1 MKKCPTCQM
10 IVDADNECPFCATT
24 LTYEPKCEAESE
36 RLVWNKYLLIY
47 IVKNTWFSLIC
58 CIVGLLKLLI
68 ARPQISVL
76 LFSAGTCAII
86 SLIASIF
93 QRNFCK
99 TMTWKYSEE
108 YMPFKI
114 GIWKYLL
121 GGISIILFIFL

>member
-1 MKKCPTCQM
+1 MKKCPTCRM
-10 IVDADNECPFCATT
+10 IVDAENECPFCATT

-47 IVKNTWFSLIC
+47 IAKNIWFSLIC
-58 CIVGLLKLLI
+58 CIVGLVKILV
-68 ARPQISVL
+68 ARPQMSIL
-76 LFSAGTCAII
+76 LFSAGACAVI
-86 SLIASIF
+86 SLITSIF

-114 GIWKYLL
+114 GIWKYFL

>member
-24 LTYEPKCEAESE
+24 LTYEPKCEAERE
-36 RLVWNKYLLIY
+36 RLVWNKYLFIY

-114 GIWKYLL
+114 GIWKYSL

>member
-24 LTYEPKCEAESE
+24 LTYEPKCEAERE

-108 YMPFKI
+108 YLPFKI

>member
-47 IVKNTWFSLIC
+47 IVKNTWFSLTC
-58 CIVGLLKLLI
+58 CIVGLVKILI

-76 LFSAGTCAII
+76 LFSAGACALI
-86 SLIASIF
+86 SLIVSIF
-93 QRNFCK
+93 QRHFSK
-99 TMTWKYSEE
+99 TMTWKYSED
-108 YMPFKI
+108 YIPFKI
-114 GIWKYLL
+114 SMWKYLL
-121 GGISIILFIFL
+121 GGISIILFVFL

>member
-47 IVKNTWFSLIC
+47 IAKNTWFSLIC

-108 YMPFKI
+108 YLPFKI
-114 GIWKYLL
+114 GILKYLL